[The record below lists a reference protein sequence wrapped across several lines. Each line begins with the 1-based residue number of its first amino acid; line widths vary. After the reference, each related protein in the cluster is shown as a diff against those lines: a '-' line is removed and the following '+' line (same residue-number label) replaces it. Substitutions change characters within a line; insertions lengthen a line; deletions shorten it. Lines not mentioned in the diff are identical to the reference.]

1 MGSSAEGTRGM
12 SGNVTV
18 RGGMGW
24 LALAIMYAL
33 IVFELDIRCVLGNQP
48 ACEKAAEYMAEDKEP
63 KS

>member
-1 MGSSAEGTRGM
+1 M